1 MKLLLLLFP
10 LCVLATISTIQLVV
24 RSDNQEIDGKP
35 LTIKF
40 EEFYRYYLFVGDEPA
55 FLQYDDVNKVI
66 FYDNKVRYYLSLHNN
81 ILQLSPDTP
90 LTIDRK
96 EDGHILEAYGVKNID
111 DPQDYSYTSYAIWYG
126 ADPPVDALPL
136 SIYEIH

>member
-66 FYDNKVRYYLSLHNN
+66 FMITR
-81 ILQLSPDTP
+81 
-90 LTIDRK
+90 
-96 EDGHILEAYGVKNID
+96 
-111 DPQDYSYTSYAIWYG
+111 
-126 ADPPVDALPL
+126 
-136 SIYEIH
+136 